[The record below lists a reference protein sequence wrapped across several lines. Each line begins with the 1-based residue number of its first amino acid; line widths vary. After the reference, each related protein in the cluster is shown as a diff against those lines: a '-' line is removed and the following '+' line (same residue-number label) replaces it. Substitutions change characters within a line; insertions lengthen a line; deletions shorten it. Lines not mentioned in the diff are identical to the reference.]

1 MQFFSKMHWKIDGMS
16 FRELWK
22 LEGEEAK
29 AAVESIKGGI
39 VQHLYK
45 PCAEQYVISVGDA
58 PTVEDFDRYAMGI
71 LPMREHLIF
80 EEIWP
85 LEDGFTI
92 DVFPYLEERA
102 KTMEESPKLLH
113 FIQIAW
119 PGHERALD
127 RLWPGILEA
136 APALETPKVLGIFR
150 VAGQQR
156 LIAFIDVASAEEVSL
171 FASGEGLE
179 TGHVEKVWALRDYL
193 GFAEDVWKGY
203 DFR

>member
-1 MQFFSKMHWKIDGMS
+1 MYFYSKMHWKIDGMS
-16 FRELWK
+16 FQELWK
-22 LEGEEAK
+22 LEGKEAE

-45 PCAEQYVISVGDA
+45 PCAEQYVISVGGA

-80 EEIWP
+80 EEVWP
-85 LEDGFTI
+85 LEEGYSI

-102 KTMEESPKLLH
+102 KTVEEDPRLLH
-113 FIQIAW
+113 FIQMAW
-119 PGHERALD
+119 PEYERTLD
-127 RLWPGILEA
+127 QEWPGILERTQEMEA
-136 APALETPKVLGIFR
+136 TKVLGLFR

-156 LIAFIDVASAEEVSL
+156 IIAIIDVRKGEEITA
-171 FASGEGLE
+171 FAAGEGLRS
-179 TGHVEKVWALRDYL
+179 GKMEKVWALRDYL

-203 DFR
+203 SFR